1 MVISEQGYAL
11 RFNLDDVPILGNKA
25 AGVKAMN
32 LKKGDVIKAAF
43 FVTSNSWYLLTQRG
57 FIKRMKTEDIPVTSR
72 ANRGLQVLR
81 TLKTN
86 NHTVFAAGLV
96 NATADLSAVS
106 KEVDLFTSANPT
118 KETTPQPQILEVASV
133 DGELHDVVL
142 TDLTLSERTSNGHPL
157 SEKMSQVGTAHLK

>member
-1 MVISEQGYAL
+1 M
-11 RFNLDDVPILGNKA
+11 
-25 AGVKAMN
+25 
-32 LKKGDVIKAAF
+32 
-43 FVTSNSWYLLTQRG
+43 
-57 FIKRMKTEDIPVTSR
+57 
-72 ANRGLQVLR
+72 
-81 TLKTN
+81 
-86 NHTVFAAGLV
+86 V